1 MAIIIIRNQNFV
13 NPVFSE
19 NVLLQSSHSEEMFPQ
34 QVVTP
39 VKTTKNEA
47 STSRAHRRPKDYK
60 VTQYCIMQKKQ
71 NKCFRICGGRPLS
84 NKFYFY
90 GWRRRTRELLVDIS
104 LMLSNFALLW
114 QESFFRARRTTC
126 GASLET
132 WLQQLSFKQRV
143 YTTNLGRWSEFFAN

>member
-13 NPVFSE
+13 TPFQSSE
-19 NVLLQSSHSEEMFPQ
+19 NVPLDSCSEEMFPQ

-47 STSRAHRRPKDYK
+47 ATSRAHRRPKDYK
-60 VTQYCIMQKKQ
+60 VTQYCIMWKKQ
-71 NKCFRICGGRPLS
+71 NICFRICGGRPLS

-90 GWRRRTRELLVDIS
+90 GWRRRTRELLVDIF
-104 LMLSNFALLW
+104 LLLSNFALLW
-114 QESFFRARRTTC
+114 QESFFRAWRTTC

-143 YTTNLGRWSEFFAN
+143 YTTNLGRWSSFFAN